1 MSNAASTPLYGA
13 PRPKNKPIPL
23 SSTSIHALSTELA
36 LARSAAASKS
46 SSTAARPRPTKL
58 PRTLHNAGVSS
69 RAAKDVSTRPALDDV
84 PEHDLERS
92 RKKLKQKARLY
103 KELQRGDGE
112 EKDEGLVDFTRKWA
126 EEGDGEGESSSEED
140 EGEEELVE
148 YEDEFGRTR
157 RGTKREA
164 EREKRRREGG
174 SAMGAEDS
182 ARPAPPSQV
191 IYGNTIQTHAFQ
203 TPEFSTV
210 PKAEELLAKLPEEKE
225 EDVEAHYDASR
236 EVRTKGV
243 GFYQFS
249 KDSKVRREEMEE
261 LLKQREET
269 EMRRREKEERRKR
282 KREEIEKRKEEVKAK
297 RRVKVGGSWLED
309 QFGGLESEGGGS

>member
-1 MSNAASTPLYGA
+1 MSTNPSSLYGA

-36 LARSAAASKS
+36 LARSAASKS
-46 SSTAARPRPTKL
+46 SSTARPRPTKL
-58 PRTLHNAGVSS
+58 PQKLHNKGVSS
-69 RAAKDVSTRPALDDV
+69 RATKDLTSRSLGEV
-84 PEHDLERS
+84 PERDLELS

-126 EEGDGEGESSSEED
+126 EEGGEGDSSSED
-140 EGEEELVE
+140 EEEEREELVE

-157 RGTKREA
+157 RGTRREA
-164 EREKRRREGG
+164 ESEKRRREG
-174 SAMGAEDS
+174 ATTMGADDS
-182 ARPAPPSQV
+182 ARPTQPSQV
-191 IYGNTIQTHAFQ
+191 IYGNTIQSHAFQ

-210 PKAEELLAKLPEEKE
+210 PKAAELAAKLPEEKE
-225 EDVEAHYDASR
+225 EDVEAHYDASG

-249 KDSKVRREEMEE
+249 KDSKVRKEEMEE

-297 RRVKVGGSWLED
+297 RRVKVGGNWLEN
-309 QFGGLESEGGGS
+309 QFGGLGSEGGS